1 MASGWLLQK
10 VYVLGPKYDPA
21 APNAGEHRVLVDGG
35 LSLYL
40 MMGSEF
46 TRMDA
51 APAGCIVAI
60 GGLSEYASRSSV
72 HVATPA
78 S

>member
-1 MASGWLLQK
+1 M
-10 VYVLGPKYDPA
+10 
-21 APNAGEHRVLVDGG
+21 LVDGG

-78 S
+78 Y